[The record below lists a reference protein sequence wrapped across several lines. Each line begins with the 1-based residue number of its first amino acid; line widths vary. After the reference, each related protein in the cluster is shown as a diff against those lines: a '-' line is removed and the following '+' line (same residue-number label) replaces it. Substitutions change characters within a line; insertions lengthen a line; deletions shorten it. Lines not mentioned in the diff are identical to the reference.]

1 MSILS
6 LFHIEV
12 HPEQEQAFVADFMA
26 TLPIAL
32 KQKGLKS
39 ASAYTPVGEKQK
51 YLLITEW
58 DNEESIRAWMEVP
71 DHKKVI
77 AKAGQ
82 YVKDYRIKRYSP
94 K

>member
-12 HPEQEQAFVADFMA
+12 NPDQEQAFVADFMA

-39 ASAYTPVGEKQK
+39 ATAYTPVGEKHK

-58 DNEESIRAWMEVP
+58 ESEDDIKAWMEVP

-82 YVKDYRIKRYSP
+82 YVKDHCIKRYCP

>member
-1 MSILS
+1 MSVLS

-12 HPEQEQAFVADFMA
+12 HPEQEQAFVADFLA
-26 TLPIAL
+26 TVPIAQ

-39 ASAYTPVGEKQK
+39 ATAYTPVGEKHK

-58 DNEESIRAWMEVP
+58 ESENDIKNWMGNE

-82 YVKDYRIKRYSP
+82 YVKDHCIKRYSP